1 MASDRSPE
9 PPIKL
14 VFLRSEFA
22 RSNGGFGFRSI
33 RPTATTSRGRD
44 HQKLAASM
52 HDTRGIDALRCM
64 PLVLPIRHPHLSPA
78 YTTVCVGINGSRFS
92 ISCSKK
98 SEEPRLGGHMEAT
111 CEAMRANS
119 TRSKNEPAV
128 RHRRARSPRPPPRSA
143 RWASPWRNLC
153 TVRRTTP
160 VNRPFGPCVDPTR
173 LALCRPS
180 R

>member
-44 HQKLAASM
+44 HLAASM

-64 PLVLPIRHPHLSPA
+64 RLVLRHLHLSPA
-78 YTTVCVGINGSRFS
+78 YTTVCVGINGSRSHLLQSFQSRKLKSRSGAALWPHARPHAGELDS
-92 ISCSKK
+92 IEKMSLQFGIAAPVLCSTA
-98 SEEPRLGGHMEAT
+98 SFLLVGI
-111 CEAMRANS
+111 AMAQ
-119 TRSKNEPAV
+119 PAF
-128 RHRRARSPRPPPRSA
+128 R
-143 RWASPWRNLC
+143 
-153 TVRRTTP
+153 
-160 VNRPFGPCVDPTR
+160 
-173 LALCRPS
+173 
-180 R
+180 